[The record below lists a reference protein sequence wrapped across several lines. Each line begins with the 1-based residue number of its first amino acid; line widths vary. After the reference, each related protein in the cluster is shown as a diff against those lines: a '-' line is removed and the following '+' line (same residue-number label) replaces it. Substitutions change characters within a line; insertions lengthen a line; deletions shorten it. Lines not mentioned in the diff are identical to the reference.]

1 MKGRIQQGRNQR
13 KGGSVD
19 LYMNESGQDKGMS
32 PWMKGWKDESIKL
45 WITERRHEW
54 MNEWIKQ

>member
-32 PWMKGWKDESIKL
+32 P
-45 WITERRHEW
+45 
-54 MNEWIKQ
+54 